1 MSAEQLINRLRESH
15 PMMTRIFTNGS
26 CYQLFLI
33 LKTVF
38 PQAVCWYDPVIGHA
52 YTEIDGRFYDITGRI
67 YNLPQHAQPFCKE
80 NWPKHA
86 PHRWQPL
93 ELVLKYPD

>member
-1 MSAEQLINRLRESH
+1 MMVEQLINRLRESH

-38 PQAVCWYDPVIGHA
+38 PQAVCWYDPTA
-52 YTEIDGRFYDITGRI
+52 YHVYIEVDGRFYDIGGRV
-67 YNLPQHAQPFCKE
+67 YQLPAAAEPFTEE
-80 NWPKHA
+80 NWPMHA
-86 PHRWQPL
+86 PHRWKPL
-93 ELVLKYPD
+93 KLVLKHPD